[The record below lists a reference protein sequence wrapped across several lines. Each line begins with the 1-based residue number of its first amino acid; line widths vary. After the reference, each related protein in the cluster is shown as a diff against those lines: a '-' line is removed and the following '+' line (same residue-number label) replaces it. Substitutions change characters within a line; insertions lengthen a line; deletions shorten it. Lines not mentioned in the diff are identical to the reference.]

1 MDGLKEA
8 KYKVVENF
16 LSKDE
21 LLICKKYLISKQRES
36 KEFTKDNVNLDTG
49 IYLDELLNV
58 FLEIKQPLME
68 KILNLELIKTF
79 SFCRIYT
86 YKSTMHKHTDRPSCE
101 YSATIHVD
109 SDKPNW
115 PLYFNGVP
123 VSIRPGDAIIYKG
136 CDVEHWREEFEGD
149 YHIQFFIHYVN
160 KNGPHKEHGNDALIQ
175 KELNYRKSR

>member
-79 SFCRIYT
+79 SIFRRGLAHDVLKIVVEIGKIAIT
-86 YKSTMHKHTDRPSCE
+86 AFKTDLGYLLVGFR
-101 YSATIHVD
+101 
-109 SDKPNW
+109 
-115 PLYFNGVP
+115 
-123 VSIRPGDAIIYKG
+123 
-136 CDVEHWREEFEGD
+136 
-149 YHIQFFIHYVN
+149 Q
-160 KNGPHKEHGNDALIQ
+160 
-175 KELNYRKSR
+175 